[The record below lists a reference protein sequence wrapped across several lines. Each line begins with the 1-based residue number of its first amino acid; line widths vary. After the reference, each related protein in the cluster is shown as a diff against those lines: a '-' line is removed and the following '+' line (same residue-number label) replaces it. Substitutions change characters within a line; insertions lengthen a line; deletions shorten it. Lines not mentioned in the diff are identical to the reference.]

1 MKDSRD
7 FAQLPLGRLIACCAL
22 PAMVSMSAMA
32 LYSVIDGVFVGYFLG
47 AASLAAINLVFPLF
61 MLFSAVIDMIAA
73 GSSVQIATRLGAGRQ
88 REASRIFSF
97 SLVAIFLVSIA
108 VAAIVFVGTRPL
120 LALMGAE
127 PVVIEQ
133 AATYL
138 YILAAGAPIGMFFF
152 ATDNYLRICG
162 WQNYSM
168 ALNVGVALLNIALD
182 YLFIVPLGWGI
193 AGAALATT
201 LGIGLGALLSFV
213 PFLLRRT
220 ELRFVRGTIPWR
232 QFRKL
237 AFNGSSDFFDS
248 TASSVMDLV
257 VNTVL
262 LQIGGTLAVAAFSVV
277 MYLDSVVSMLVF
289 GLTSSLQPALSYCHG
304 ARLRAHAPF
313 AESHHGDGRR
323 AVHGGVRAARAG
335 RSLGADVL
343 HRAGRHG
350 AHGAVASGALDLC
363 AVVSREMGRCL
374 RVKLFHGT
382 RAAGCLAGAVAPRH
396 ARCAARCTRNPR
408 AMARA
413 HGRLVDAAVRRRAV
427 SSGIVSQF
435 AKAYFFA
442 VLLTVGQF

>member
-1 MKDSRD
+1 MQDSRD
-7 FAQLPLGRLIACCAL
+7 FARLPLGSLIVRCAL

-61 MLFSAVIDMIAA
+61 LLFSAVIDMLAA

-97 SLVAIFLVSIA
+97 SLIAIFFVSIA
-108 VAAIVFVGTRPL
+108 VAAIVFAGTRPL

-201 LGIGLGALLSFV
+201 LGIALGALLSFV

-262 LQIGGTLAVAAFSVV
+262 LQIGGTLTVAAFSVV

-304 ARLRAHAPF
+304 AGLRARTSRLQKAIMATAGALSMGALVLLELAGPWALTFFIAPDDTALMELSLAALSIF
-313 AESHHGDGRR
+313 ALSYLVKWVDVCVSSYFTALEQP
-323 AVHGGVRAARAG
+323 AV
-335 RSLGADVL
+335 SLGL
-343 HRAGRHG
+343 SLLGTL
-350 AHGAVASGALDLC
+350 VAPLAALAILVPWLGLTGVWWMPLC
-363 AVVSREMGRCL
+363 AGVLSVAASFLSL
-374 RVKLFHGT
+374 RKHIFLQ
-382 RAAGCLAGAVAPRH
+382 C
-396 ARCAARCTRNPR
+396 
-408 AMARA
+408 
-413 HGRLVDAAVRRRAV
+413 
-427 SSGIVSQF
+427 
-435 AKAYFFA
+435 Y
-442 VLLTVGQF
+442 

>member
-7 FAQLPLGRLIACCAL
+7 FAQLPLGRLIARCAL

-61 MLFSAVIDMIAA
+61 LLFSAVIDMLAA

-97 SLVAIFLVSIA
+97 SLIAIFFVSIA
-108 VAAIVFVGTRPL
+108 VAAIVFAGTRPL

-304 ARLRAHAPF
+304 ARLRARMHRLQKAIMATAGALSMGAFVLLELAGPWALTFFIAPDDTALMELSLAALSIF
-313 AESHHGDGRR
+313 ALSYLVKWVDVCASSYFTALEQP
-323 AVHGGVRAARAG
+323 AV
-335 RSLGADVL
+335 SLGL
-343 HRAGRHG
+343 SLLGTL
-350 AHGAVASGALDLC
+350 VAPLVALAILVPWLGLTGVWWMPLC
-363 AVVSREMGRCL
+363 AGVLSAAASFLSL
-374 RVKLFHGT
+374 RKHIFLQ
-382 RAAGCLAGAVAPRH
+382 C
-396 ARCAARCTRNPR
+396 
-408 AMARA
+408 
-413 HGRLVDAAVRRRAV
+413 
-427 SSGIVSQF
+427 
-435 AKAYFFA
+435 Y
-442 VLLTVGQF
+442 

>member
-7 FAQLPLGRLIACCAL
+7 FAQLPLGRLIARCAL

-47 AASLAAINLVFPLF
+47 AASLAAINLVFPVF
-61 MLFSAVIDMIAA
+61 MLFSAVIDMLAA
-73 GSSVQIATRLGAGRQ
+73 GSSVQIATRLGAGQQ

-97 SLVAIFLVSIA
+97 SLIAIFFVSIA
-108 VAAIVFVGTRPL
+108 VAAIVFVGTRSL

-193 AGAALATT
+193 AGAALATI

-213 PFLLRRT
+213 PFLRQRT
-220 ELRFVRGTIPWR
+220 ELRFVRGTIPWW

-262 LQIGGTLAVAAFSVV
+262 LQTGGTLAVAAFSVV

-304 ARLRAHAPF
+304 AGLRARTRRLQKAIMATAGVLSMGALMLLELAGPWALTFFIAPDDTALMDLSLAALSIF
-313 AESHHGDGRR
+313 ALSYLVKWVDVCVSSYFTALEQP
-323 AVHGGVRAARAG
+323 AV
-335 RSLGADVL
+335 SLGLSLLGTLVAPLVAL
-343 HRAGRHG
+343 AILVPWLGLAG
-350 AHGAVASGALDLC
+350 VWWMPLC
-363 AVVSREMGRCL
+363 AGVLSAAASFLSL
-374 RVKLFHGT
+374 RKHIFLQ
-382 RAAGCLAGAVAPRH
+382 C
-396 ARCAARCTRNPR
+396 
-408 AMARA
+408 
-413 HGRLVDAAVRRRAV
+413 
-427 SSGIVSQF
+427 
-435 AKAYFFA
+435 Y
-442 VLLTVGQF
+442 

>member
-193 AGAALATT
+193 AGAALATI

-213 PFLLRRT
+213 PFLRQRT
-220 ELRFVRGTIPWR
+220 ELRFVRGTIPWW

-262 LQIGGTLAVAAFSVV
+262 LQTGGTLAVAAFSVV

-304 ARLRAHAPF
+304 AGLRARTRRLQKAIMATAGVLSMGALMLLELAGPWALTFFIAPDDTALMDLSLAALSIF
-313 AESHHGDGRR
+313 ALSYLVKWVDVCVSSYFTALEQP
-323 AVHGGVRAARAG
+323 AV
-335 RSLGADVL
+335 SLGLSLLGTLVAPLVAL
-343 HRAGRHG
+343 AILVPWLGLAG
-350 AHGAVASGALDLC
+350 VWWMPLC
-363 AVVSREMGRCL
+363 AGVLSAAASFLSL
-374 RVKLFHGT
+374 RKHIFLQ
-382 RAAGCLAGAVAPRH
+382 C
-396 ARCAARCTRNPR
+396 
-408 AMARA
+408 
-413 HGRLVDAAVRRRAV
+413 
-427 SSGIVSQF
+427 
-435 AKAYFFA
+435 Y
-442 VLLTVGQF
+442 

>member
-97 SLVAIFLVSIA
+97 SLVAIFLMSIA

-220 ELRFVRGTIPWR
+220 ELRFVSGTIPWR

-262 LQIGGTLAVAAFSVV
+262 LQVGGTLAVAAFSVV

-304 ARLRAHAPF
+304 AGLRARTRRLQKAIMATAGVLSMGALMLLELAGPWALTFFIAPDDTALMDLSLAALSIF
-313 AESHHGDGRR
+313 ALSYLVKWVDVCVSSYFTALEQP
-323 AVHGGVRAARAG
+323 AV
-335 RSLGADVL
+335 SLGLSLLGTLVAPLVAL
-343 HRAGRHG
+343 AILVPWLGLAG
-350 AHGAVASGALDLC
+350 VWWMPLC
-363 AVVSREMGRCL
+363 AGVLSAAASFLSL
-374 RVKLFHGT
+374 RKHIFLQ
-382 RAAGCLAGAVAPRH
+382 C
-396 ARCAARCTRNPR
+396 
-408 AMARA
+408 
-413 HGRLVDAAVRRRAV
+413 
-427 SSGIVSQF
+427 
-435 AKAYFFA
+435 Y
-442 VLLTVGQF
+442 

>member
-7 FAQLPLGRLIACCAL
+7 FAQLPLGRLIARCAL

-61 MLFSAVIDMIAA
+61 LLFSAVIDMLAA

-97 SLVAIFLVSIA
+97 SLIALFFVSIA

-262 LQIGGTLAVAAFSVV
+262 LQVGGTLAVAAFSVV

-304 ARLRAHAPF
+304 AGLRARTRRLQKAIMATAGVLSMGALMLLELAGPWALTFFIAPDDTALMELSLAALSIF
-313 AESHHGDGRR
+313 ALSYLVKWVDVCASSYFTAPEQP
-323 AVHGGVRAARAG
+323 AV
-335 RSLGADVL
+335 SLGLSLLGTLVAPLVAL
-343 HRAGRHG
+343 AILVPWLGLAG
-350 AHGAVASGALDLC
+350 VWWMPLC
-363 AVVSREMGRCL
+363 AGVLSAAASFLSL
-374 RVKLFHGT
+374 RKHIFLQ
-382 RAAGCLAGAVAPRH
+382 C
-396 ARCAARCTRNPR
+396 
-408 AMARA
+408 
-413 HGRLVDAAVRRRAV
+413 
-427 SSGIVSQF
+427 
-435 AKAYFFA
+435 Y
-442 VLLTVGQF
+442 

>member
-7 FAQLPLGRLIACCAL
+7 FAQLPLGRLIARCAL

-97 SLVAIFLVSIA
+97 SLIAIFFVSIA
-108 VAAIVFVGTRPL
+108 VAAIVFVGTRSL

-193 AGAALATT
+193 AGAALATI

-213 PFLLRRT
+213 PFLRQRT
-220 ELRFVRGTIPWR
+220 ELRFVRGTIPWW

-237 AFNGSSDFFDS
+237 AFNGSPDFFDS

-262 LQIGGTLAVAAFSVV
+262 LQTGGTLAVAAFSVV

-304 ARLRAHAPF
+304 AGLRARTRRLQKAIMATAGVLSMGALMLLELAGPWALTFFIAPDDTALMDLSLAALSIF
-313 AESHHGDGRR
+313 ALSYLVKWVDVCVSSYFTALEQP
-323 AVHGGVRAARAG
+323 AV
-335 RSLGADVL
+335 SLGLSLLGTLVAPLVAL
-343 HRAGRHG
+343 AILVPWLGLAG
-350 AHGAVASGALDLC
+350 VWWMPLC
-363 AVVSREMGRCL
+363 AGVLSAAASFLSL
-374 RVKLFHGT
+374 RKHIFLQ
-382 RAAGCLAGAVAPRH
+382 C
-396 ARCAARCTRNPR
+396 
-408 AMARA
+408 
-413 HGRLVDAAVRRRAV
+413 
-427 SSGIVSQF
+427 
-435 AKAYFFA
+435 Y
-442 VLLTVGQF
+442 

>member
-220 ELRFVRGTIPWR
+220 ELRFVRGTIPWW

-262 LQIGGTLAVAAFSVV
+262 LQVGGTLAVAAFSVV

-304 ARLRAHAPF
+304 AGLRARTRRLQKAIMATAGVLSMGALMLLELAGPWALTFFIAPDDTALMDLSLAALSIF
-313 AESHHGDGRR
+313 ALSYLVKWVDVCVSSYFTALEQP
-323 AVHGGVRAARAG
+323 AV
-335 RSLGADVL
+335 SLGLSLLGTLVAPLVAL
-343 HRAGRHG
+343 AILVPWLGLAG
-350 AHGAVASGALDLC
+350 VWWMPLC
-363 AVVSREMGRCL
+363 AGVLSAAASFLSL
-374 RVKLFHGT
+374 RKHIFLQ
-382 RAAGCLAGAVAPRH
+382 C
-396 ARCAARCTRNPR
+396 
-408 AMARA
+408 
-413 HGRLVDAAVRRRAV
+413 
-427 SSGIVSQF
+427 
-435 AKAYFFA
+435 Y
-442 VLLTVGQF
+442 

>member
-97 SLVAIFLVSIA
+97 SLIAIFFVSIA
-108 VAAIVFVGTRPL
+108 VAAIVFVGTRSL

-193 AGAALATT
+193 AGAALATI

-213 PFLLRRT
+213 PFLRQRT

-262 LQIGGTLAVAAFSVV
+262 LQVGGTLAVAAFSVV

-304 ARLRAHAPF
+304 AGLRARTRRLQKAIMATAGVLSMGALMLLELAGPWALTFFIAPDDTALMDLSLAALSIF
-313 AESHHGDGRR
+313 ALSYLVKWVDVCVSSYFTALEQP
-323 AVHGGVRAARAG
+323 AV
-335 RSLGADVL
+335 SLGLSLLGTLVAPLVAL
-343 HRAGRHG
+343 AILVPWLGLAG
-350 AHGAVASGALDLC
+350 VWWMPLC
-363 AVVSREMGRCL
+363 AGVLSAAASFLSL
-374 RVKLFHGT
+374 RKHIFLQ
-382 RAAGCLAGAVAPRH
+382 C
-396 ARCAARCTRNPR
+396 
-408 AMARA
+408 
-413 HGRLVDAAVRRRAV
+413 
-427 SSGIVSQF
+427 
-435 AKAYFFA
+435 Y
-442 VLLTVGQF
+442 

>member
-193 AGAALATT
+193 AGAALATI

-213 PFLLRRT
+213 PFLRQRT
-220 ELRFVRGTIPWR
+220 ELRFVRGTIPWW

-262 LQIGGTLAVAAFSVV
+262 LQVGGTLAVAAFSVV

-304 ARLRAHAPF
+304 AGLRARTRRLQKAIMATAGVLSMGALMLLELAGPWALTFFIAPDDTALMDLSLAALSIF
-313 AESHHGDGRR
+313 ALSYLVKWVDVCVSSYFTALEQP
-323 AVHGGVRAARAG
+323 AV
-335 RSLGADVL
+335 SLGLSLLGTLVAPLVAL
-343 HRAGRHG
+343 AILVPWLGLAG
-350 AHGAVASGALDLC
+350 VWWMPLC
-363 AVVSREMGRCL
+363 AGVLSAAASFLSL
-374 RVKLFHGT
+374 RKHIFLQ
-382 RAAGCLAGAVAPRH
+382 C
-396 ARCAARCTRNPR
+396 
-408 AMARA
+408 
-413 HGRLVDAAVRRRAV
+413 
-427 SSGIVSQF
+427 
-435 AKAYFFA
+435 Y
-442 VLLTVGQF
+442 

>member
-220 ELRFVRGTIPWR
+220 ALRFVHGTIPWR

-262 LQIGGTLAVAAFSVV
+262 LQVGGTLAVAAFSVV

-304 ARLRAHAPF
+304 AGLRARTRRLQKAIMATAGVLSMGALMLLELAGPWALTFFIAPDDTALMDLSLAALSIF
-313 AESHHGDGRR
+313 ALSYLVKWVDVCVSSYFTALEQP
-323 AVHGGVRAARAG
+323 AV
-335 RSLGADVL
+335 SLGLSLLGTLVAPLVAL
-343 HRAGRHG
+343 AILVPWLGLAG
-350 AHGAVASGALDLC
+350 VWWMPLC
-363 AVVSREMGRCL
+363 AGVLSAAASFLSL
-374 RVKLFHGT
+374 RKHIFLQ
-382 RAAGCLAGAVAPRH
+382 C
-396 ARCAARCTRNPR
+396 
-408 AMARA
+408 
-413 HGRLVDAAVRRRAV
+413 
-427 SSGIVSQF
+427 
-435 AKAYFFA
+435 Y
-442 VLLTVGQF
+442 

>member
-1 MKDSRD
+1 MQDSRD
-7 FAQLPLGRLIACCAL
+7 FARLPLGSLIVRCAL

-47 AASLAAINLVFPLF
+47 TASLAAINLVFPLF
-61 MLFSAVIDMIAA
+61 LLFSAVIDMIAA

-108 VAAIVFVGTRPL
+108 VAAVVFAGTRPL

-304 ARLRAHAPF
+304 AGLRVRTRRLQKAIMAT
-313 AESHHGDGRR
+313 A
-323 AVHGGVRAARAG
+323 GVL
-335 RSLGADVL
+335 SI
-343 HRAGRHG
+343 
-350 AHGAVASGALDLC
+350 GALVLLALAGPWALTFFVAPDDTALMELSLAALSIFALSYLVKWVDVCVSSYFTALEQPAVSLWLSLLGTLIAPLAALTVLVPWLGLAGVWWMPLC
-363 AVVSREMGRCL
+363 AGVLSAAAS
-374 RVKLFHGT
+374 LF
-382 RAAGCLAGAVAPRH
+382 
-396 ARCAARCTRNPR
+396 N
-408 AMARA
+408 
-413 HGRLVDAAVRRRAV
+413 VRKHLFL
-427 SSGIVSQF
+427 Q
-435 AKAYFFA
+435 YY
-442 VLLTVGQF
+442 

>member
-108 VAAIVFVGTRPL
+108 VAAIVFVGTRSL

-220 ELRFVRGTIPWR
+220 ALRFVRGTIPWR

-262 LQIGGTLAVAAFSVV
+262 LQVGGTLAVAAFSVV

-304 ARLRAHAPF
+304 AGLRARTRRLQKAIMATAGVLSMGALMLLELAGPWALTFFIAPDDTALMDLSLAALSIF
-313 AESHHGDGRR
+313 ALSYLVKWVDVCVSSYFTALEQP
-323 AVHGGVRAARAG
+323 AV
-335 RSLGADVL
+335 SLGLSLLGTLVAPLVAL
-343 HRAGRHG
+343 AILVPWLGLAG
-350 AHGAVASGALDLC
+350 VWWMPLC
-363 AVVSREMGRCL
+363 AGVLSAAASFLSL
-374 RVKLFHGT
+374 RKHIFLQ
-382 RAAGCLAGAVAPRH
+382 C
-396 ARCAARCTRNPR
+396 
-408 AMARA
+408 
-413 HGRLVDAAVRRRAV
+413 
-427 SSGIVSQF
+427 
-435 AKAYFFA
+435 Y
-442 VLLTVGQF
+442 

>member
-1 MKDSRD
+1 MKDSGD

-193 AGAALATT
+193 AGAALATI

-213 PFLLRRT
+213 PFLRQRT
-220 ELRFVRGTIPWR
+220 ELRFVRGTIPWW

-262 LQIGGTLAVAAFSVV
+262 LQTGGTLAVAAFSVV

-304 ARLRAHAPF
+304 ARLRARMHRLQKAIMATAGALSMGAFVLLELAGPWALTFFIAPDDTALMELSLAALSIF
-313 AESHHGDGRR
+313 ALSYLVKWVDVCASSYFTALEQP
-323 AVHGGVRAARAG
+323 AV
-335 RSLGADVL
+335 SLGL
-343 HRAGRHG
+343 SLLGTL
-350 AHGAVASGALDLC
+350 VAPLVALAILVPWLGLTGVWWMPLC
-363 AVVSREMGRCL
+363 AGVLSAAASFLSL
-374 RVKLFHGT
+374 RKHIFLQ
-382 RAAGCLAGAVAPRH
+382 C
-396 ARCAARCTRNPR
+396 
-408 AMARA
+408 
-413 HGRLVDAAVRRRAV
+413 
-427 SSGIVSQF
+427 
-435 AKAYFFA
+435 Y
-442 VLLTVGQF
+442 

>member
-61 MLFSAVIDMIAA
+61 MLFSAVIDMLAA
-73 GSSVQIATRLGAGRQ
+73 GSSVQIATRLGAGQQ

-97 SLVAIFLVSIA
+97 SLIAIFFVSIA
-108 VAAIVFVGTRPL
+108 VAAIVFVGTRSL

-193 AGAALATT
+193 AGAALATI

-213 PFLLRRT
+213 PFLRQRT
-220 ELRFVRGTIPWR
+220 ELRFVRGTIPWW

-262 LQIGGTLAVAAFSVV
+262 LQTGGTLAVAAFSVV

-304 ARLRAHAPF
+304 AGLRARTYRLQKAIMATAGVLSMGALVLLELAGPWALTFFIAPDDTALMELSLAALSIF
-313 AESHHGDGRR
+313 ALSYLVKWVDVCVSSYFTALEQP
-323 AVHGGVRAARAG
+323 AV
-335 RSLGADVL
+335 SLGLSLLGTLVAPLVAL
-343 HRAGRHG
+343 AILVPWLGLAG
-350 AHGAVASGALDLC
+350 VWWMPLC
-363 AVVSREMGRCL
+363 AGVLSAAASFLSL
-374 RVKLFHGT
+374 RKHIFLQ
-382 RAAGCLAGAVAPRH
+382 C
-396 ARCAARCTRNPR
+396 
-408 AMARA
+408 
-413 HGRLVDAAVRRRAV
+413 
-427 SSGIVSQF
+427 
-435 AKAYFFA
+435 Y
-442 VLLTVGQF
+442 

>member
-262 LQIGGTLAVAAFSVV
+262 LQVGGTLAVAAFSVV

-304 ARLRAHAPF
+304 AGLRARTRRLQKAIMATAGVLSMGALMLLELAGPWALTFFIAPDDTALMDLSLAALSIF
-313 AESHHGDGRR
+313 ALSYLVKWVDVCVSSYFTALEQP
-323 AVHGGVRAARAG
+323 AV
-335 RSLGADVL
+335 SLGLSLLGTLVAPLVAL
-343 HRAGRHG
+343 AILVPWLGLAG
-350 AHGAVASGALDLC
+350 VWWMPLC
-363 AVVSREMGRCL
+363 AGVLSAAASFLSL
-374 RVKLFHGT
+374 RKHIFLQ
-382 RAAGCLAGAVAPRH
+382 C
-396 ARCAARCTRNPR
+396 
-408 AMARA
+408 
-413 HGRLVDAAVRRRAV
+413 
-427 SSGIVSQF
+427 
-435 AKAYFFA
+435 Y
-442 VLLTVGQF
+442 

>member
-97 SLVAIFLVSIA
+97 SLIAIFFVSIA
-108 VAAIVFVGTRPL
+108 VAAIVFVGTRSL

-193 AGAALATT
+193 AGAALATI

-213 PFLLRRT
+213 PFLRQRT
-220 ELRFVRGTIPWR
+220 ELRFVRGTIPWW

-262 LQIGGTLAVAAFSVV
+262 LQTGGTLAVAAFSVV

-304 ARLRAHAPF
+304 AGLRARTRRLQKAIMATAGVLSMGALMLLELAGPWALTFFIAPDDTALMDLSLAALSIF
-313 AESHHGDGRR
+313 ALSYLVKWVDVCVSSYFTALEQP
-323 AVHGGVRAARAG
+323 AV
-335 RSLGADVL
+335 SLGLSLLGTLVAPLVAL
-343 HRAGRHG
+343 AILVPWLGLAG
-350 AHGAVASGALDLC
+350 VWWMPLC
-363 AVVSREMGRCL
+363 AGVLSAAASFLSL
-374 RVKLFHGT
+374 RKHIFLQ
-382 RAAGCLAGAVAPRH
+382 C
-396 ARCAARCTRNPR
+396 
-408 AMARA
+408 
-413 HGRLVDAAVRRRAV
+413 
-427 SSGIVSQF
+427 
-435 AKAYFFA
+435 Y
-442 VLLTVGQF
+442 